1 MEAARP
7 ATEADVPRLAELVR
21 AVTAEL
27 EVTRG
32 GAVWRARESR
42 QEPIEAGLEKLL
54 GDPDSRLLAGTIE
67 GVTVA
72 YAAAHIERLADG
84 SRLGIVDDI
93 YVEEEARGVGLGE
106 AMMDVLV
113 AWCEESGCVGMDA
126 MALPGHRQTKNFFEE
141 SGFTARQ
148 LIMHK
153 PMLREATAPGVG
165 TTGDE
170 A

>member
-7 ATEADVPRLAELVR
+7 ATQADLPRLAELVR

-32 GAVWRARESR
+32 GAVWKARESR
-42 QEPIEAGLEKLL
+42 QEPIESGLEKLL
-54 GDPDSRLLAGTIE
+54 GDPEGRLLAGTIDDVIV
-67 GVTVA
+67 G
-72 YAAAHIERLADG
+72 YAAARIERLGDD
-84 SRLGIVDDI
+84 SRLGVVDDI
-93 YVEEEARGVGLGE
+93 YVEEGARGVGLGE

-113 AWCEESGCVGMDA
+113 AWCEQEGCIGMDA
-126 MALPGHRQTKNFFEE
+126 MALPGHRHTKNFFEE

-153 PMLREATAPGVG
+153 PLAKTNPVR
-165 TTGDE
+165 
-170 A
+170 

>member
-7 ATEADVPRLAELVR
+7 ATDADLPRLAELVR

-32 GAVWRARESR
+32 GAVWKARESR
-42 QEPIEAGLEKLL
+42 QEPIERELEKLL
-54 GDPDSRLLAGTIE
+54 GNPEARLLAGTIDE
-67 GVTVA
+67 VIVG
-72 YAAAHIERLADG
+72 YSAARLERLADG
-84 SRLGIVDDI
+84 SLLGVVADI
-93 YVEEEARGVGLGE
+93 YVEEGARGIGLGE

-113 AWCEESGCVGMDA
+113 AWCEEQGCIGMDA
-126 MALPGHRQTKNFFEE
+126 MALPGHRHTKNFFEE

-153 PMLREATAPGVG
+153 PLRREEAAPGV
-165 TTGDE
+165 
-170 A
+170 

>member
-1 MEAARP
+1 VEASRP

-32 GAVWRARESR
+32 GAVWKARESR

-54 GDPDSRLLAGTIE
+54 GDPDARLLAGTLDDVIV
-67 GVTVA
+67 G
-72 YAAAHIERLADG
+72 YAAAHIELLADG
-84 SRLGIVDDI
+84 SRLGVVDDI
-93 YVEEEARGVGLGE
+93 YVEEGARGVGLGE

-113 AWCEESGCVGMDA
+113 AWCHDEGCIGMDA
-126 MALPGHRQTKNFFEE
+126 MAGHRHTKNFFEE

-153 PMLREATAPGVG
+153 PLRGEAAAPRV
-165 TTGDE
+165 
-170 A
+170 